1 MFAGSIQDRLRAR
14 DDKLSGYRGYPVNV
28 SGHVEKVKNYSH
40 SCHHIVELKEKQ
52 RRLEAL
58 EEQLRVSEQAKLQM
72 MTDMDRLKD
81 KLQESELIQKRDA
94 AIIESQKHA
103 IAQLQLALG
112 TQQKAVES
120 IFNDAAP
127 RMEREL
133 KAAEAKVREALTPR
147 GIPAPSA
154 PAPAGLVSFGG
165 SRPSRPSS
173 SGESESEVS
182 LAPPTAKL
190 YTPGTTPR
198 TDISSPRSPSPVGF
212 L

>member
-1 MFAGSIQDRLRAR
+1 MIGTL
-14 DDKLSGYRGYPVNV
+14 G
-28 SGHVEKVKNYSH
+28 
-40 SCHHIVELKEKQ
+40 
-52 RRLEAL
+52 
-58 EEQLRVSEQAKLQM
+58 
-72 MTDMDRLKD
+72 
-81 KLQESELIQKRDA
+81 QESRPR
-94 AIIESQKHA
+94 HA

-133 KAAEAKVREALTPR
+133 QAAEAKVREALTPR
-147 GIPAPSA
+147 GIPALPSA

-190 YTPGTTPR
+190 YTPGTAPR
-198 TDISSPRSPSPVGF
+198 TQV

>member
-1 MFAGSIQDRLRAR
+1 MIGTSW
-14 DDKLSGYRGYPVNV
+14 
-28 SGHVEKVKNYSH
+28 
-40 SCHHIVELKEKQ
+40 
-52 RRLEAL
+52 
-58 EEQLRVSEQAKLQM
+58 
-72 MTDMDRLKD
+72 
-81 KLQESELIQKRDA
+81 QESRPR
-94 AIIESQKHA
+94 HA

-133 KAAEAKVREALTPR
+133 EAAEAKMREALKPSR
-147 GIPAPSA
+147 GIPAPSVS
-154 PAPAGLVSFGG
+154 PATPGLVSFGG

-198 TDISSPRSPSPVGF
+198 TQV
-212 L
+212 LQC